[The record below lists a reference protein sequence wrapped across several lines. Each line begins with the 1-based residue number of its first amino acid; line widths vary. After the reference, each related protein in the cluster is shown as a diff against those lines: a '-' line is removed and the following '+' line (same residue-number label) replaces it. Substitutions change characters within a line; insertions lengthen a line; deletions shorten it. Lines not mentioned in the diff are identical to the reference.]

1 MSVEIRSPNFKMTE
15 ALKNYAGHRV
25 GMALRRFEGRV
36 RRLTVRLMDAS
47 RPKGVAGK
55 ICRIEAELHP
65 LGRIVVEGSHP
76 DAYAAIDRASGRFR
90 RAVHRSIRAARDRRR
105 GRDSVRM
112 PRPIAA

>member
-15 ALKNYAGHRV
+15 ALKDYAGHRF
-25 GMALRRFEGRV
+25 GIALRRFEGRV
-36 RRLTVRLMDAS
+36 RWLTVRLMDANGPNGS
-47 RPKGVAGK
+47 AGK
-55 ICRIEAELHP
+55 ICRIEAEMQP

-90 RAVHRSIRAARDRRR
+90 RAVRRSIQSARQRRR

-112 PRPIAA
+112 PRLSPA